1 MLSGDRNTPYKDGQ
15 LVAVPL
21 AAAAVA
27 YAGGL
32 AVINANGFG
41 APGSTATGL
50 AYFGRFEEH
59 VDNSEGANGDKHAL
73 VRRGEAFKWENSAG
87 DPVTQASLGRT
98 CYIEDDETVSGTD
111 GTGTQS
117 ACGTVIQIDEDGV
130 WVA

>member
-1 MLSGDRNTPYKDGQ
+1 MLSGDRNTPYKVAV
-15 LVAVPL
+15 LVALPM
-21 AAAAVA
+21 AAGAEIFAGALVA
-27 YAGGL
+27 IDAD
-32 AVINANGFG
+32 GF
-41 APGSTATGL
+41 ATPGETATGL
-50 AYFGRFEEH
+50 AYFGRADEH
-59 VDNSEGANGDKHAL
+59 VDNGDGADGDKQVM

-98 CYIEDDETVSGTD
+98 CFIEDDETVSGTD

>member
-1 MLSGDRNTPYKDGQ
+1 MLSGDRNTAYKDDQ

-111 GTGTQS
+111 GSGTQS